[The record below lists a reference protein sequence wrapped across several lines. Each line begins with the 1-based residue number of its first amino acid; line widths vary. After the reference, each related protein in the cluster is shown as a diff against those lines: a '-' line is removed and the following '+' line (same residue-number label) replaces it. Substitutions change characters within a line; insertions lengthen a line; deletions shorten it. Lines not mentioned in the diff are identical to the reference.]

1 MIPVDTRTAAQY
13 RFARHTRYVV
23 RGCLYIT
30 LGLIA
35 YFALSVMP

>member
-1 MIPVDTRTAAQY
+1 MIPVDTRTAAQH

-23 RGCLYIT
+23 RGCLYIA
-30 LGLIA
+30 LGLLA